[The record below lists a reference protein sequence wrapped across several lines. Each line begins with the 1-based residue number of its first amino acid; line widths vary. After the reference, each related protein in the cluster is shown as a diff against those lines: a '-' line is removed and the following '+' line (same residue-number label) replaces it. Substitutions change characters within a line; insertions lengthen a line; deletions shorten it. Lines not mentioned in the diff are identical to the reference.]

1 MDMLQKNVQEMR
13 YLATSFYRELYTS
26 EGTSNMDAVLNT
38 VPTKVTAAMNSS
50 LLAAFS
56 EKEVKEALF
65 QMFPTKSPGPDG
77 FPAHFFQRHWD
88 LCGTE
93 VTSIVL
99 RILRGEDEDTSI
111 NDTFIVLITKFRT
124 ISLCNVLYKIASKVV
139 ANRVKQILPE
149 VISEEQ
155 SVFVPGRLIT
165 DNIISAYACLHFM
178 KRKKPRGSRCCA
190 LKLDMRKA
198 YD

>member
-1 MDMLQKNVQEMR
+1 MR
-13 YLATSFYRELYTS
+13 NLATSFYRELYTS

-99 RILRGEDEDTSI
+99 RILRGEDEATSI
-111 NDTFIVLITKFRT
+111 NNTFIVLIPKVADPEELGQFRP

-139 ANRVKQILPE
+139 ANRLKQILPE

-155 SVFVPGRLIT
+155 SAFVPGHLIT
-165 DNIISAYACLHFM
+165 DNIISAYECLHFM
-178 KRKKPRGSRCCA
+178 K
-190 LKLDMRKA
+190 M
-198 YD
+198 